1 MKDTMRTRLL
11 IFVLCC
17 PALAACGRTAMSP
30 TPVDPAS
37 AVTPIERTGPVTITF
52 ATANPLPGSTV
63 TGCGPRIAGCEGR
76 LRVTLDLLPQFDGPV
91 LYVRVYL
98 HSMRNGVAC
107 LSGTTAP
114 MTLAANRHAT
124 VDVTLDT
131 SDVCATPETMAT
143 MDAIVEG
150 PVQTASRQ
158 AWSLRYVF
166 AP

>member
-1 MKDTMRTRLL
+1 MSMARQLSL
-11 IFVLCC
+11 GVVFC
-17 PALAACGRTAMSP
+17 LAAACQRTTAP
-30 TPVDPAS
+30 TPIDAGS
-37 AVTPIERTGPVTITF
+37 AVTSIESSGPVRITF
-52 ATANPLPGSTV
+52 LGASVAPGGT
-63 TGCGPRIAGCEGR
+63 IAGCGRLVEGCVGR
-76 LRVTLDLLPQFDGPV
+76 LRITLELAPPLDGPV

-114 MTLAANRHAT
+114 MTLRANQRTA
-124 VDVTLDT
+124 VDVMLNDA
-131 SDVCATPETMAT
+131 DVCGTPDTMAT

-150 PVQTASRQ
+150 SVQVASRQ